1 MPATCCGVFGLKP
14 TYGRVSRKGVYPPS
28 SSLDCVGPFANS
40 VEMIEKAMQIID
52 PTFKPTE
59 FTRTPKI
66 AVLDVKAD
74 EVVWNCIHQALQKAN
89 LQITSEKL
97 NILKPLMTQACRLLI
112 MKIGKL
118 LVS

>member
-1 MPATCCGVFGLKP
+1 MLRSFWIKANLRPREQK
-14 TYGRVSRKGVYPPS
+14 RVYPPS

-89 LQITSEKL
+89 LQITSEKVEH
-97 NILKPLMTQACRLLI
+97 LKPLMTQACRLLI